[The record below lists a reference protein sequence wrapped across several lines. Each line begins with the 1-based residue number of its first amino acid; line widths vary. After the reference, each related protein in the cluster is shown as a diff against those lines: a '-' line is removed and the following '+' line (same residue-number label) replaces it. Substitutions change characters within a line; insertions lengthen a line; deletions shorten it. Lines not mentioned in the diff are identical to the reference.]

1 MSDTDDSEASTS
13 VPEATPEQLAKSE
26 EFKAKANKFFQEGH
40 LKEAVEQYSLAIE
53 LNGRNHIL
61 YANRAFCH
69 VKIENYGS
77 AIVDATEAIT
87 LDPTY
92 IKGYY
97 RRGTAYLALTKLKQ
111 AKADFREACK
121 IEPNNKD
128 ARLKLAE
135 CEKAIKKE
143 RFEAAIGSDAVGGA
157 AASSGVD
164 PDTIEVESSYTG
176 PAMEE
181 GQVTV
186 EFVDELTEW
195 MKAERKL
202 HKKYA
207 FQILYKVRDVLKAE
221 KTVVDVPVP
230 AGEHITVCGDVH
242 GQFYDL
248 LNIFDLNGKPSTSNP
263 YLFNGDFVDRG
274 SFSME
279 TILLLFAYKCLYPE
293 HFHLNRGNH
302 ESVNMNKMYGFE
314 GEVASK
320 HGRRMYECFCLLFCY
335 LPLAFTINSKVFIC
349 HGGLFREDGITLA
362 DINAVDRVL
371 EPPDQGIVCD
381 ILWSDP
387 QDANGRAASKRG
399 TGCMFGPDVT
409 NKFLEDNNLT
419 LLVRSHEMKEDGY
432 DVQHGGKCI
441 TIFSAPNY
449 CDQMGNLGAYIRF
462 GADCLPRFFRFSASP
477 HPAVAPMAYAP
488 TGMAGLM

>member
-1 MSDTDDSEASTS
+1 MARSLPATRANTFRLQANKLFEEKKFTESIELYSAAIESDPTNPHYVCNRAHAHNHLENYGQALSDADEAIRLNPGYSK
-13 VPEATPEQLAKSE
+13 AYLR
-26 EFKAKANKFFQEGH
+26 KAKA
-40 LKEAVEQYSLAIE
+40 LKGMGRMKDAVAIYQI
-53 LNGRNHIL
+53 LCRSSPHNGALKLRMEECQKIM
-61 YANRAFCH
+61 RTQAFT
-69 VKIENYGS
+69 S
-77 AIVDATEAIT
+77 AIGGPE
-87 LDPTY
+87 
-92 IKGYY
+92 IK
-97 RRGTAYLALTKLKQ
+97 LHSPF
-111 AKADFREACK
+111 D
-121 IEPNNKD
+121 D
-128 ARLKLAE
+128 
-135 CEKAIKKE
+135 
-143 RFEAAIGSDAVGGA
+143 
-157 AASSGVD
+157 
-164 PDTIEVESSYTG
+164 IEVDVEPDEDYTG
-176 PAMEE
+176 PRWDE
-181 GQVTV
+181 GEITLEFVEGMVTRFQEDKRLHNKYAYKILAANLGQMKAYPNVVPVTV
-186 EFVDELTEW
+186 TEG
-195 MKAERKL
+195 A
-202 HKKYA
+202 H
-207 FQILYKVRDVLKAE
+207 V
-221 KTVVDVPVP
+221 
-230 AGEHITVCGDVH
+230 TVCGDTH

-248 LNIFDLNGKPSTSNP
+248 LHIFKVNGPPSPDNP
-263 YLFNGDFVDRG
+263 YIFNGDFVDRG
-274 SFSME
+274 SWSLEVVM
-279 TILLLFAYKCLYPE
+279 TLLAYKALYPDSV
-293 HFHLNRGNH
+293 HLTRGNH
-302 ESVNMNKMYGFE
+302 ETMAMNRMYGFE

>member
-111 AKADFREACK
+111 AKADFRHRPPLPTPPLTALGVQRSSLCSCMQAARGQAARVDREGGRASSRGDPRASLARGEACK

-202 HKKYA
+202 HK
-207 FQILYKVRDVLKAE
+207 
-221 KTVVDVPVP
+221 
-230 AGEHITVCGDVH
+230 
-242 GQFYDL
+242 
-248 LNIFDLNGKPSTSNP
+248 
-263 YLFNGDFVDRG
+263 
-274 SFSME
+274 
-279 TILLLFAYKCLYPE
+279 
-293 HFHLNRGNH
+293 
-302 ESVNMNKMYGFE
+302 
-314 GEVASK
+314 
-320 HGRRMYECFCLLFCY
+320 
-335 LPLAFTINSKVFIC
+335 
-349 HGGLFREDGITLA
+349 
-362 DINAVDRVL
+362 
-371 EPPDQGIVCD
+371 
-381 ILWSDP
+381 
-387 QDANGRAASKRG
+387 
-399 TGCMFGPDVT
+399 
-409 NKFLEDNNLT
+409 
-419 LLVRSHEMKEDGY
+419 
-432 DVQHGGKCI
+432 
-441 TIFSAPNY
+441 
-449 CDQMGNLGAYIRF
+449 
-462 GADCLPRFFRFSASP
+462 
-477 HPAVAPMAYAP
+477 
-488 TGMAGLM
+488 